1 VPEGTCLLDGMA
13 ARRTQGLVCHAART
27 KGVIARLSAGGRRDG
42 LRQSPTETRTRC
54 EVGQGFLPRLTDLL
68 RLSIDDVG
76 LRHEWL
82 ILITLRGIQK
92 SFGGVQALRG
102 VDLTVDR
109 GEVVALVG
117 HNGAGKSV
125 LVQIISGVFAPSA
138 GTIEVAGLPTSFASP
153 NDARRHGIE
162 TIFQTLALADNLD
175 APANFFLG
183 RELRTRFGFL
193 DNARMNRETAAAL
206 QALNPEMTDI
216 ERPVRQMS
224 GGQRQAIAIGRAIH
238 FDVKLLV
245 MDEPTAALGPHETA
259 QVGALIERLRAK
271 GIAILLISHDVRDVM
286 RLADRIV
293 VLKGGEVVGTL
304 RARDTTE
311 DAVVDL
317 IVRGRQLTSGGST

>member
-1 VPEGTCLLDGMA
+1 MA
-13 ARRTQGLVCHAART
+13 
-27 KGVIARLSAGGRRDG
+27 GRP
-42 LRQSPTETRTRC
+42 LIE
-54 EVGQGFLPRLTDLL
+54 LT
-68 RLSIDDVG
+68 
-76 LRHEWL
+76 
-82 ILITLRGIQK
+82 GIEK
-92 SFGGVQALRG
+92 RFGGVHALKG
-102 VDLTVDR
+102 VDVSVAA

-125 LVQIISGVFAPSA
+125 LVQIVSGVFQPSA
-138 GTIEVAGLPTSFASP
+138 GAIRVRGTPVTFASP
-153 NDARRHGIE
+153 TEARLHGIE

-193 DNARMNRETAAAL
+193 DTPRMRAEAAQAL
-206 QALNPEMTDI
+206 KVLNPEMTDI

-245 MDEPTAALGPHETA
+245 MDEPTAALGPSETA
-259 QVGALIERLRAK
+259 QVATLIQRLRDK
-271 GIAILLISHDVRDVM
+271 GIGILLISHDVRDVM

-293 VLKGGEVVGTL
+293 VMKGGEIAGQL
-304 RARDTTE
+304 NARQTTE

-317 IVRGRQLTSGGST
+317 IVRGRRLDAAMVAP

>member
-1 VPEGTCLLDGMA
+1 MSTLTMESPPTATPPLIVLHD
-13 ARRTQGLVCHAART
+13 
-27 KGVIARLSAGGRRDG
+27 IA
-42 LRQSPTETRTRC
+42 
-54 EVGQGFLPRLTDLL
+54 
-68 RLSIDDVG
+68 
-76 LRHEWL
+76 
-82 ILITLRGIQK
+82 K
-92 SFGGVQALRG
+92 SFGGVRAVNG
-102 VDLTVDR
+102 VDLTVAP

-125 LVQIISGVFAPSA
+125 LVQIISGVFPPTS
-138 GTIEVAGLPTSFASP
+138 GTMLVAGRHVQFQSP
-153 NDARRHGIE
+153 ADARRHGIE
-162 TIFQTLALADNLD
+162 AIFQTLALADNLD

-193 DNARMNRETAAAL
+193 DKRRMRDEAL
-206 QALNPEMTDI
+206 ASLTALNPEMEDI

-224 GGQRQAIAIGRAIH
+224 GGQRQAIAIARAIH

-271 GIAILLISHDVRDVM
+271 GIGILLISHDVRDVM

-293 VLKGGEVVGTL
+293 VMKSGQIAGEL
-304 RARDTTE
+304 MARETSE

-317 IVRGRQLTSGGST
+317 IVRGRRAAAGAHT